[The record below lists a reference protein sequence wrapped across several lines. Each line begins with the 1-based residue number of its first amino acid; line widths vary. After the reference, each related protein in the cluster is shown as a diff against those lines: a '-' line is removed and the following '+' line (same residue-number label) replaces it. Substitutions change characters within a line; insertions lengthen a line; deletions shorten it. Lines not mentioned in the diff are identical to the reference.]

1 MVPGP
6 AGDRPGRAPPAKL
19 ARPMPDAPA
28 HPPASATTASKG
40 RIDIVAGV
48 LAVVLPGLGH
58 LYLGQKKRAAY
69 AAIGILGL
77 FFGGLFI
84 GGIDTVDAREDRWW
98 FVGQALVGPI
108 ALGTNWVHQNHFK
121 LYDLPQPG
129 AGPTPTGLSVYADE
143 LPFRYRSAYPGEMRV
158 LSGVTVVDRNSGIR
172 SEATL
177 PVARPASE
185 GAGPPNTRSI
195 AKVNEIGTL
204 YGLCAGMLNLIV
216 ILDALIPTRAPGHD
230 QRLAA
235 ARLVAR
241 REGSG
246 ANEEP
251 AK

>member
-1 MVPGP
+1 
-6 AGDRPGRAPPAKL
+6 
-19 ARPMPDAPA
+19 MPDTPP

-40 RIDIVAGV
+40 RIDIAAGV
-48 LAVVLPGLGH
+48 LALLLPGLGH

-69 AAIGILGL
+69 AAIGILGM

-108 ALGTNWVHQNHFK
+108 ALGTNWIHQNHFK
-121 LYDLPQPG
+121 LYELPQPG

-143 LPFRYRSAYPGEMRV
+143 LPFRYRSAYPDETREITT
-158 LSGVTVVDRNSGIR
+158 VTVVDRNSGIR
-172 SEATL
+172 TEQAL
-177 PVARPASE
+177 PIARPAAE
-185 GAGPPNTRSI
+185 GEGPPNKRSI
-195 AKVNEIGTL
+195 SKVNEIGTL

-235 ARLVAR
+235 ARATAR
-241 REGSG
+241 RDDSPTT
-246 ANEEP
+246 EEP
-251 AK
+251 TK